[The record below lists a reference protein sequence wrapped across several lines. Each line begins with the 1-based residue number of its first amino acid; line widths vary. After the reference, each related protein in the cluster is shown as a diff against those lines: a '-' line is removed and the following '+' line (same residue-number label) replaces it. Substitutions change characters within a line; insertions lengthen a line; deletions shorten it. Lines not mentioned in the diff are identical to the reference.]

1 MRHNKKVLTPSSR
14 ASPPAWLPLGD
25 QGTAKCVLLARR
37 CASYDA
43 ARLPTTGSATCLTWE
58 VWWRP
63 RARDSPR
70 RSWNALR
77 APSTSRDAVVVG
89 AGAGLSTAAGLTY
102 SDPRFE
108 AIFGDFIEKYRFQ
121 DMYSGGF
128 CPFGSFEERW
138 AYRSRYIWCN
148 RYVKAPGTA
157 YDDLLSL
164 VRDKDHFVL
173 TTNVDHQFQLAGF
186 DGRRLFYT
194 QGGYGLLQCSVPC
207 HRQTYDNERLV
218 RDMIEAQGY
227 VIAADGA
234 LTLLEGARPA
244 MSVPSELVPRCPMCG
259 PAHGHEPSLGRHLRG
274 GRGLARRCGALPG
287 LPAAPPARA
296 RALFTPYAA
305 GGVGMRV
312 VAVPAIRVQFP
323 MPEFGIMSLQYSDSW
338 GRILR
343 ILGSH
348 HSDSWMQGVMFHA
361 RRPRGCLSITKACTV
376 PATYR

>member
-1 MRHNKKVLTPSSR
+1 MFDLGSLVAAPRGGLTETQ
-14 ASPPAWLPLGD
+14 LGS
-25 QGTAKCVLLARR
+25 LAR
-37 CASYDA
+37 
-43 ARLPTTGSATCLTWE
+43 
-58 VWWRP
+58 
-63 RARDSPR
+63 
-70 RSWNALR
+70 ALNE
-77 APSTSRDAVVVG
+77 ADAVVVG

-102 SDPRFE
+102 DGPRFE
-108 AIFGDFIEKYRFQ
+108 AVFGDFIEKYRFQ

-138 AYRSRYIWCN
+138 AYWSRYIWCN

-194 QGGYGLLQCSVPC
+194 QGDYGLLQCSVPC

-244 MSVPSELVPRCPMCG
+244 MSVPSELVPRCPVCG
-259 PAHGHEPSLGRHLRG
+259 RPMAMNLRSDDTFVEDEGWHAAAARYQDFRRRHQRGRVLYSPLRRRWGWYACRCRPSDSC
-274 GRGLARRCGALPG
+274 AV
-287 LPAAPPARA
+287 
-296 RALFTPYAA
+296 PYA
-305 GGVGMRV
+305 
-312 VAVPAIRVQFP
+312 
-323 MPEFGIMSLQYSDSW
+323 
-338 GRILR
+338 
-343 ILGSH
+343 
-348 HSDSWMQGVMFHA
+348 
-361 RRPRGCLSITKACTV
+361 
-376 PATYR
+376 

>member
-1 MRHNKKVLTPSSR
+1 MFDLGSLVAAPREGLTETQLER
-14 ASPPAWLPLGD
+14 
-25 QGTAKCVLLARR
+25 LA
-37 CASYDA
+37 CALDE
-43 ARLPTTGSATCLTWE
+43 P
-58 VWWRP
+58 
-63 RARDSPR
+63 
-70 RSWNALR
+70 
-77 APSTSRDAVVVG
+77 DAVVVG

-259 PAHGHEPSLGRHLRG
+259 RPMAMNLRSDDTFVEDEGWHAAAARYQDFQRRHQRGRVLSSPLRRRRGWYACRCRPSDSC
-274 GRGLARRCGALPG
+274 AV
-287 LPAAPPARA
+287 
-296 RALFTPYAA
+296 PYA
-305 GGVGMRV
+305 
-312 VAVPAIRVQFP
+312 
-323 MPEFGIMSLQYSDSW
+323 
-338 GRILR
+338 
-343 ILGSH
+343 
-348 HSDSWMQGVMFHA
+348 
-361 RRPRGCLSITKACTV
+361 
-376 PATYR
+376 